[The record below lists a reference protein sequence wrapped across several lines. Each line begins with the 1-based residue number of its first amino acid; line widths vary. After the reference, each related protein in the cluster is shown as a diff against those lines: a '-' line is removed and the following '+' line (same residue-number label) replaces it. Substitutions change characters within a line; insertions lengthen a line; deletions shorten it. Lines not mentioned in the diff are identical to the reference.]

1 MDSLGAWGRTC
12 RNIELPRIDG
22 RPWED
27 ARGMVVGKRRYK
39 KMEVDG
45 KMKGL
50 VVTSDKKIELVSDIP
65 MPEIGAYEALVKMEC
80 CMICN
85 GTDMEIIRG
94 ELPEAPNFPLML
106 GHESAGRVVAVG
118 DKVTTYKIGD
128 RVIRASL
135 LDNEKYYSAW
145 GGFAEYG
152 VVIDTRAMR
161 RDGLENKSGLTQ
173 QVVSERITPEQA
185 SLMITL
191 KETCSAI
198 KRIGIR
204 NEEVVLIVG
213 DGPVGLCFL
222 SNLKLLGI
230 ENVAMLGNRKG
241 SLEVAERL
249 GAIDV
254 FWNKDAMEK
263 ARLKETYGGRVTIYL
278 DTIGSTDTIGQGMD
292 FVAADGKIVVYG
304 LGTGSNLQLDLKDM
318 RNFSLQFVQWPIEE
332 CEMLTHDVISEGI
345 LSGKIKTDEL
355 ITHRL
360 PIEEYEAGF
369 AAIQEKR
376 ALKVALMFE

>member
-1 MDSLGAWGRTC
+1 MVRSAY
-12 RNIELPRIDG
+12 
-22 RPWED
+22 
-27 ARGMVVGKRRYK
+27 AREKRHHK
-39 KMEVDG
+39 KMEVDE

-65 MPEIGAYEALVKMEC
+65 MPEIGAYEALVKTEC
-80 CMICN
+80 SMICN

-94 ELPEAPNFPLML
+94 KLPEAPNFPLML

-118 DKVTTYKIGD
+118 AKVTTYKIGD

-135 LDNEKYYSAW
+135 PDNEKYYSAW

-152 VVIDTRAMR
+152 VAVDTAAMR
-161 RDGLENKSGLTQ
+161 RDGLENRSGLTQ
-173 QVVSERITPEQA
+173 QVVEKEITSVQA

-198 KRIGIR
+198 RRAGIQ
-204 NEEVVLIVG
+204 EKDVVLIVG

-230 ENVAMLGNRKG
+230 ENVMMLGNRRS
-241 SLEVAERL
+241 SLEVAKRL
-249 GAIDV
+249 GAVDV

-263 ARLKETYGGRVTIYL
+263 ARLKETHGGRVTIYL

-332 CEMLTHDVISEGI
+332 CEMLTHDFVSEGI

-355 ITHRL
+355 VTHRL
-360 PIEEYEAGF
+360 PLEEYEAGF
-369 AAIQEKR
+369 AAILEKR
-376 ALKVALMFE
+376 ALKVALLFE

>member
-1 MDSLGAWGRTC
+1 MRAAYVR
-12 RNIELPRIDG
+12 E
-22 RPWED
+22 
-27 ARGMVVGKRRYK
+27 KRYHKR
-39 KMEVDG
+39 MEVDE

-50 VVTSDKKIELVSDIP
+50 VVTPDKKIELVPDIP
-65 MPEIGAYEALVKMEC
+65 MPVIGTYEALVKTEC

-94 ELPEAPNFPLML
+94 GLPEAPNFPLML

-118 DKVTTYKIGD
+118 DKVTTYQIGD

-135 LDNEKYYSAW
+135 PDNEKYYSAW

-152 VVIDTRAMR
+152 VVVDSAAMR
-161 RDGLENKSGLTQ
+161 RDGLENRSGLTQ
-173 QVVSERITPEQA
+173 QAVKKGITSVQA

-198 KRIGIR
+198 KRAGIQ
-204 NEEVVLIVG
+204 EKDVVLIVG

-230 ENVAMLGNRKG
+230 ENVMMLGNRKS
-241 SLEVAERL
+241 SLEVAKRL
-249 GAIDV
+249 GAVDV

-263 ARLKETYGGRVTIYL
+263 ARLKEIYGGRVTIYL
-278 DTIGSTDTIGQGMD
+278 DTVGSTDTIGQGMD

-304 LGTGSNLQLDLKDM
+304 LGTGSNLQLDLTDM
-318 RNFSLQFVQWPIEE
+318 RNFSLQFLQWPIEE
-332 CEMLTHDVISEGI
+332 CEMLTHDLVSEGV

-355 ITHRL
+355 VTHQFL
-360 PIEEYEAGF
+360 LEEYEAGF
-369 AAIQEKR
+369 AAIREKR
-376 ALKVALMFE
+376 ALKVALLFE